1 MVARGVV
8 VRNVDGRRRWPV
20 LGGTGDSVQC
30 GWEGQTF
37 GADHPDPTRPRGGG
51 AVQTHCRLSRAS
63 REQTLYGNR
72 VEGRADHS
80 DPTRPRGG
88 WRSANALQAQQS
100 QPRADPAWL
109 SGGGQTTQ
117 TPEGPEGGWRSA
129 NALQAQQ
136 SQPPADPVW

>member
-1 MVARGVV
+1 M
-8 VRNVDGRRRWPV
+8 

-37 GADHPDPTRPRGGG
+37 GADHPDPTRPEGVAQCKRTAGS
-51 AVQTHCRLSRAS
+51 AEPAAS
-63 REQTLYGNR
+63 R
-72 VEGRADHS
+72 
-80 DPTRPRGG
+80 PRMVIG
-88 WRSANALQAQQS
+88 W
-100 QPRADPAWL
+100 
-109 SGGGQTTQ
+109 GGQTTQ

>member
-1 MVARGVV
+1 M
-8 VRNVDGRRRWPV
+8 

-100 QPRADPAWL
+100 QPRADP
-109 SGGGQTTQ
+109 
-117 TPEGPEGGWRSA
+117 
-129 NALQAQQ
+129 
-136 SQPPADPVW
+136 VW

>member
-1 MVARGVV
+1 M
-8 VRNVDGRRRWPV
+8 

-63 REQTLYGNR
+63 REQTPYGNWVGGNDHYPR
-72 VEGRADHS
+72 GPEGVAQCKRTAGS
-80 DPTRPRGG
+80 AEPAASRPRMVIG
-88 WRSANALQAQQS
+88 W
-100 QPRADPAWL
+100 
-109 SGGGQTTQ
+109 GGQTTQ